1 MLSLS
6 CLDTGARV
14 IESDSECNYVAR
26 GMTEEELWKDAT
38 EHIVKAHGMKIEDF
52 LKYVQ
57 SLVPFL
63 RSLRLRVNLDVC
75 AYSPLRKIMLLP

>member
-1 MLSLS
+1 MSLS

-38 EHIVKAHGMKIEDF
+38 DHIVKAHGMKIEDITPQF
-52 LKYVQ
+52 KNYNKRYIKH
-57 SLVPFL
+57 S
-63 RSLRLRVNLDVC
+63 
-75 AYSPLRKIMLLP
+75 

>member
-14 IESDSECNYVAR
+14 IESDSECSYVAR

-38 EHIVKAHGMKIEDF
+38 EHIVKAHSMKIEDITPQF
-52 LKYVQ
+52 KNYNKRYIKH
-57 SLVPFL
+57 S
-63 RSLRLRVNLDVC
+63 
-75 AYSPLRKIMLLP
+75 

>member
-38 EHIVKAHGMKIEDF
+38 EHIVNAHGMKIEDITPQF
-52 LKYVQ
+52 KHYNKRYIKH
-57 SLVPFL
+57 S
-63 RSLRLRVNLDVC
+63 
-75 AYSPLRKIMLLP
+75 

>member
-26 GMTEEELWKDAT
+26 GITEEELWKDAA
-38 EHIVKAHGMKIEDF
+38 EHIVKAHGMKIEDITPQF
-52 LKYVQ
+52 KNYNKRYIKN
-57 SLVPFL
+57 S
-63 RSLRLRVNLDVC
+63 
-75 AYSPLRKIMLLP
+75 

>member
-14 IESDSECNYVAR
+14 IESDSECDYVAR

-38 EHIVKAHGMKIEDF
+38 DVIA
-52 LKYVQ
+52 LSQ
-57 SLVPFL
+57 SIDI
-63 RSLRLRVNLDVC
+63 S
-75 AYSPLRKIMLLP
+75 

>member
-14 IESDSECNYVAR
+14 IETDSECNYVAR

-38 EHIVKAHGMKIEDF
+38 EHIVKAHGLKIEDITPQF
-52 LKYVQ
+52 KNYNKRYIKH
-57 SLVPFL
+57 S
-63 RSLRLRVNLDVC
+63 
-75 AYSPLRKIMLLP
+75 

>member
-38 EHIVKAHGMKIEDF
+38 EHIVKAHGMKIEDITPQF
-52 LKYVQ
+52 KNYNKRYIKH
-57 SLVPFL
+57 S
-63 RSLRLRVNLDVC
+63 
-75 AYSPLRKIMLLP
+75 

>member
-26 GMTEEELWKDAT
+26 GRTEEELWVDAT
-38 EHIVKAHGMKIEDF
+38 AHIVKEHGMKIEDITPQF
-52 LKYVQ
+52 KNYNKQ
-57 SLVPFL
+57 YIKHS
-63 RSLRLRVNLDVC
+63 
-75 AYSPLRKIMLLP
+75 

>member
-38 EHIVKAHGMKIEDF
+38 EHIVKAHSMQIEDITPQF
-52 LKYVQ
+52 KNYNKRYIKH
-57 SLVPFL
+57 S
-63 RSLRLRVNLDVC
+63 
-75 AYSPLRKIMLLP
+75 

>member
-14 IESDSECNYVAR
+14 IESDSECDYVAR

-38 EHIVKAHGMKIEDF
+38 EHIVKAHGMKIEDITPQF
-52 LKYVQ
+52 KNYNKRYIKH
-57 SLVPFL
+57 S
-63 RSLRLRVNLDVC
+63 
-75 AYSPLRKIMLLP
+75 

>member
-14 IESDSECNYVAR
+14 IESDSECDYVAR

-38 EHIVKAHGMKIEDF
+38 EHIVKAHGMKIEDITLQF
-52 LKYVQ
+52 KNYNK
-57 SLVPFL
+57 
-63 RSLRLRVNLDVC
+63 R
-75 AYSPLRKIMLLP
+75 YI